1 MPQKQS
7 SEEDSADAVDSSDS
21 DEVAEDYLANLRF
34 GSDNSHSDDLKVWQA
49 VSHKNLLVHAESFQ

>member
-21 DEVAEDYLANLRF
+21 DEVAEDYLANLRV
-34 GSDNSHSDDLKVWQA
+34 GSHSDDLKVWQA
-49 VSHKNLLVHAESFQ
+49 VSHKNLLVHAESSQ